1 MRKFKRDRK
10 IVYLFLRKKKKK
22 FFRFSKSITIK
33 SSTLE
38 SKTGISSRNLSDI
51 HLTFMI

>member
-10 IVYLFLRKKKKK
+10 IVYLFLRKKKK